1 MGAKKETTKDAIKA
15 EVIKLLKTKHI
26 ADIKVT
32 EITNALNIHR
42 TTFYKYYDSV
52 YEAVEELEQD
62 LLTGLTPGNRTNHL
76 VADLEFMR
84 ANKEAHLTLVDHAI
98 HEPMFRHRT
107 VQAMTETLYRE
118 LNIKPDE
125 ISNTLVNIYHSYDYG
140 GAASLLQWWL
150 KYGDDIDAQIIADCL
165 VDLSAMTREYFFK
178 KISDRFDDID
188 DRKTSPDPI
197 YIVEKIKK

>member
-1 MGAKKETTKDAIKA
+1 MAAKQETTKEAIKA

-62 LLTGLTPGNRTNHL
+62 LLAGLTPGKRTNNL
-76 VADLEFMR
+76 VSDLEFMR
-84 ANKEAHLTLVDHAI
+84 ANKEAHLTLVDHAT
-98 HEPMFRHRT
+98 HEPMFRRRT
-107 VQAMTETLYRE
+107 IQAMTETLYRE
-118 LNIKPDE
+118 LNINADE
-125 ISNTLVNIYHSYDYG
+125 VSNTLVNLYHSYDYG

-178 KISDRFDDID
+178 RISGRFDDID

-197 YIVEKIKK
+197 YIAPKIKK